1 MTKLS
6 HVINTGATGGQ
17 DWTLRTNV
25 YQTADINSIDDTN
38 GTGAGTVLTAIP
50 SPFARLHLFQTAFEM
65 VQSNDSPNLAN
76 KKSNHDGFN
85 VGTQRKSSRYHEM
98 VSHCLDVWE
107 IMFRFNQ
114 ISAALKANG
123 KTLAFV
129 PYNIATN
136 MAALVGSA
144 DWRHQNVAK
153 TITAFL
159 TAGQINANFNLLPN
173 GDLYFIKI
181 DNTVIGCTSPLTLFF
196 TPEDIISNM
205 RIAGITLNR
214 LDGSAYFTTVVPL
227 HQRGNDFQEYVH
239 RFISAYIRNTPAIAN
254 RIKPFFDYTQESL
267 KYLQQTNLI
276 LHNTIMGYYTG
287 NFNPNQFTNT
297 YIPVTSDGNTL
308 QSIGLSIYQ
317 DNNNIIPNS
326 SFFMDSTKLRVVPN
340 SIPMV
345 LVGGTDFPGW
355 QYWTQTFDKSNVKNQ
370 IPYSDNQSLNTR
382 TIPGIPQQYPCLY
395 VNDFLE
401 DKLVVLPYPNNGRFF
416 FNGNLDNPTQSPES
430 YLLPIKDTYFE
441 YFTIDDLKKNIKI
454 SKKNGS
460 VDGRPMQEY
469 VEVALTIPLK
479 RGNIVLTRKYVHTPS
494 ADNNEN
500 LGSFHK
506 AKVTFSVFPFV
517 LAKNST
523 SIQTTDGQFNQPTI
537 AKTNAYRFSDL
548 YKVMVNYIDPID
560 KIDFYVNYQPIP
572 FDGNLGFQG
581 KRVYSHLKR
590 IPLTETTAIAEGG
603 GVDVWTVEKTHFD
616 YVKLQFA
623 NSVSGLIIPN
633 WIIKTI
639 GTNQNNFTAAIDF
652 GTTNTHVELHEGALI
667 DFDNETTIP
676 TPISF
681 TNQNEDCIIGY
692 LGEFKSRDDI
702 FIPTVISG
710 QIGTGSIKFPTR
722 TATIE
727 QKNFQGKLSVFENI
741 SICFRYAKASIPQNE
756 ASLLKTNHK
765 WNIQKG
771 NTASEQRV
779 QAIFEE
785 LLLLLRTKIL
795 LKGGDPSKAKVVW
808 FYPLS
813 MTIYTHGTL
822 DRLWKDFF
830 DKFFNPINTT
840 NLHSITE
847 SEAPYYYI
855 AGTLPDLDKSS
866 VLSIDIGGGT
876 TDYVFFANDKPQ
888 KAASVYFG
896 ANILYGTGYV
906 QIKTPDNQN
915 ALMKA
920 YINTCRTSLNALQ
933 DNSSTKSDV
942 TGMFQNFSSNGNS
955 VDFINFLFVNEHV
968 FKFTDA
974 LGKDEK
980 YKVLFL
986 LYYGAIIYHAAH
998 MMLIEKIAC
1007 PQYIFFSGNGS
1018 RLLKILDPS
1027 TSQGTLNEFTK
1038 HLLNHFKEITP
1049 NYFKGVKM
1057 EGNQPKEATC
1067 KGGIYSLVKDK
1078 THRPKPF
1085 VISGDKENKFKDKT
1099 YEEVLQDSSIKQSV
1113 KETVMDYIDLF
1124 IKLSKELN
1132 YPNKFGIKIKDYNI
1146 IRGEFEKNSIIYMDN
1161 GIQMLRKDDINNPLE
1176 ETLFFYPFIGAIY
1189 ALGFALQD

>member
-401 DKLVVLPYPNNGRFF
+401 DKLVVLPYPNDGRFF
-416 FNGNLDNPTQSPES
+416 FNGNLNNPTQSPES

-454 SKKNGS
+454 SKKNGA
-460 VDGRPMQEY
+460 VDGRTQEY

-479 RGNIVLTRKYVHTPS
+479 GGNIVLTRKYVNTPS
-494 ADNNEN
+494 ANNNEN
-500 LGSFHK
+500 LGSFLNISNLGI
-506 AKVTFSVFPFV
+506 SVFPFITPI
-517 LAKNST
+517 NNG
-523 SIQTTDGQFNQPTI
+523 GQYKYN
-537 AKTNAYRFSDL
+537 DL
-548 YKVMVNYIDPID
+548 YKVMVNATTPVQLE
-560 KIDFYVNYQPIP
+560 FYYNYLPIP
-572 FDGNLGFQG
+572 FNNTPAFVGS
-581 KRVYSHLKR
+581 RVYSYMGR
-590 IPLTETTAIAEGG
+590 IPRTPATAIVGG
-603 GVDVWTVEKTHFD
+603 GIDIWTVEQTHFE
-616 YVKLQFA
+616 YIKVQI
-623 NSVSGLIIPN
+623 NSDGGGSKTGIIIPN
-633 WIIKTI
+633 WIVCNI
-639 GTNQNNFTAAIDF
+639 GTNPNQFTAAIDF
-652 GTTNTHVELHEGALI
+652 GTTNTHVELHEG
-667 DFDNETTIP
+667 NTINFAVGSTNSP
-676 TPISF
+676 VPLSF
-681 TNQNEDCIIGY
+681 TNKDNDCCIGY
-692 LGEFKSRDDI
+692 LGDYLRRDEFFVPK
-702 FIPTVISG
+702 VIG
-710 QIGTGSIKFPTR
+710 MGDGLGKAKFPTR
-722 TATIE
+722 TSTIE
-727 QKNFQGKLSVFENI
+727 QRNTNENLNLIDNI
-741 SICFRYAKASIPQNE
+741 SVCFLYGKDPVDRDQSSTIVNH
-756 ASLLKTNHK
+756 HK
-765 WNIQKG
+765 WSITAG
-771 NTASEQRV
+771 NNQAQQRIE
-779 QAIFEE
+779 AIFEE

-795 LKGGDPSKAKVVW
+795 LQNGDPAKVKLIW

-813 MTIYTHGTL
+813 MTKFALNTMAGKWSNY
-822 DRLWKDFF
+822 FM
-830 DKFFNPINTT
+830 KFFQSSTPN
-840 NLHSITE
+840 NLISITE
-847 SEAPYYYI
+847 SEAPYYYTSR
-855 AGTLPDLDKSS
+855 TLGALDISS

-876 TDYVFFANDKPQ
+876 TDFVFFANNLPI
-888 KAASVYFG
+888 KATSVYFG
-896 ANILYGTGYV
+896 ANTLYGTGYV
-906 QIKTPDNQN
+906 QIVTAPNRN
-915 ALMKA
+915 ALMRK
-920 YINTCRTSLNALQ
+920 YEGICQTNLNNLPDSPLKNAISFMFNQ
-933 DNSSTKSDV
+933 SNIMSNSI
-942 TGMFQNFSSNGNS
+942 
-955 VDFINFLFVNEHV
+955 DFINFLFINDHI
-968 FKFTDA
+968 FKFTSA
-974 LGKDEK
+974 LQNDKEL
-980 YKVLFL
+980 KVLFL

-998 MMLIEKIAC
+998 MMAIEGINC
-1007 PQYIFFSGNGS
+1007 PQHIFFSGNGS
-1018 RLLKILDPS
+1018 RLLNILDPNPTQS
-1027 TSQGTLNEFTK
+1027 TLNDFTK
-1038 HLLNHFKEITP
+1038 RILAHFTTI
-1049 NYFKGVKM
+1049 NSGNFQGVKI

-1067 KGGIYSLVKDK
+1067 KGGIYCDVTQKAQ
-1078 THRPKPF
+1078 RPTPF
-1085 VISGDKENKFKDKT
+1085 VIAGDKGNTLVNVTYNQVLNSLDKQ
-1099 YEEVLQDSSIKQSV
+1099 EAI
-1113 KETVMDYIDLF
+1113 KETVMDYVELF
-1124 IKLSKELN
+1124 IKLNGQMN
-1132 YPNKFGIKIKDYNI
+1132 YTSNFGITISDYGVIWKEFDTNTLTYIK
-1146 IRGEFEKNSIIYMDN
+1146 K
-1161 GIQMLRKDDINNPLE
+1161 GISLLRTDELDNPLE

-1189 ALGFALQD
+1189 ELGFKL